1 MATPFLVPKS
11 EPQPQVAL
19 QKQLAKQQQT
29 IEQHQQTISK
39 IERIMMYSL
48 EQHRFVTREA
58 EEQAL
63 KEITETRK
71 PIKQI
76 IKKYAIPENQ
86 NNK

>member
-1 MATPFLVPKS
+1 
-11 EPQPQVAL
+11 
-19 QKQLAKQQQT
+19 
-29 IEQHQQTISK
+29 
-39 IERIMMYSL
+39 MMYSL